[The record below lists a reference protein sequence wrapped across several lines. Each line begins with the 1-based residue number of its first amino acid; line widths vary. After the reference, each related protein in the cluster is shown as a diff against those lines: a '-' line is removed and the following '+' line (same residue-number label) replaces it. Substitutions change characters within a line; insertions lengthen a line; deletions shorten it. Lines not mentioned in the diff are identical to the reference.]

1 MSVGGV
7 SQAAGDPNASI
18 MYSFALGGSLGL
30 LFVLVVGWVG
40 YRRRL
45 KRNLQCWGRDE
56 RPVLWRPMLTSTPP
70 D

>member
-1 MSVGGV
+1 
-7 SQAAGDPNASI
+7 